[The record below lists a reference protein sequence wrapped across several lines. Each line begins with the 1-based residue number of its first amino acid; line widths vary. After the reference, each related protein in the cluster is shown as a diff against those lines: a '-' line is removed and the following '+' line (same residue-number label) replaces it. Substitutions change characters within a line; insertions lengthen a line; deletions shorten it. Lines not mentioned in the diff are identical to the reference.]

1 MNKIDMMVVDANAE
15 AMGIPKSSLMENA
28 GMCIANKIFE
38 ISKPCKVAVFAG
50 TGGNGGD
57 GFVAAR
63 YLLNK
68 GFDVDIYLIGHFS
81 RIKSS
86 EALKNWEVLHDINI
100 EMNSIKIYQ
109 IEDSSQLQTVDA
121 DIIIDAILGTGTEG
135 GLREPVSSSVDVI
148 NSSGAIVV
156 SVDTPT
162 GLDPDTGRVF
172 VKAVKADF
180 TVTFHKEKNGIKE
193 ASSEIVGTVHVCDIG
208 IPKDAELFT
217 GPGDLLR
224 LNKRD
229 KSSHKGQN
237 GRVLVLGG
245 SSDYSGAPAMAAMS
259 SIRSGADLSVVACPN
274 SLVSSIRSYSPD
286 LIVKGLSDNYINF
299 DDTSK
304 ILELTEDADV
314 LIVGC
319 GIGREEET
327 RLALNEMIEKIQ
339 LPTVIDAD
347 ALKIMDV
354 DLIKENKNQMV
365 LTPHKAEFKAFFGI
379 DVPKNIIQR
388 IDIVREASKESELT
402 ILLKGEI
409 DVISDGN
416 SVKLNATG
424 NPGMTVGGTGD
435 LLAGL
440 VGGLMAQGHDPFEAA
455 FLGSF
460 INGTAG
466 DFAMEDIGYNFI
478 ASDIL
483 DYIPKVFNYYP

>member
-1 MNKIDMMVVDANAE
+1 MNITDMMVIDANAKI
-15 AMGIPKSSLMENA
+15 MGIPKSSLMENA
-28 GMCIANKIFE
+28 GKCIAMKIFE
-38 ISKPCKVAVFAG
+38 ISKPCKVTIFAG

-57 GFVAAR
+57 GFVTAR

-68 GFDVDIYLIGHFS
+68 GFEVDIYLIGHFS
-81 RIKSS
+81 RIKSP
-86 EALKNWEVLHDINI
+86 EALKNWEVLQGINI

-109 IEDSSQLQTVDA
+109 IEDSSQLQPVNA
-121 DIIIDAILGTGTEG
+121 DIIVDSILGTGTKG
-135 GLREPVSSSVDVI
+135 GLREPVSSAVDII
-148 NSSGAIVV
+148 NSSGAVV
-156 SVDTPT
+156 VAVDGPT
-162 GLDPDTGRVF
+162 GLNPDTG
-172 VKAVKADF
+172 KIINDAVKADF
-180 TVTFHKEKNGIKE
+180 TVTFHREKIGIRK
-193 ASSEIVGTVHVCDIG
+193 ADSKYVGIVHVCDIG
-208 IPKDAELFT
+208 IPRDAELFT

-224 LNKRD
+224 LYKRD

-237 GRVLVLGG
+237 GRVLIVGG
-245 SSDYSGAPAMAAMS
+245 STDYSGAPAMAAIS

-274 SLVSSIRSYSPD
+274 SIVSSIRSYSPD

-314 LIVGC
+314 MVMGC

-339 LPTVIDAD
+339 MPVVIDAD

-354 DLIKENKNQMV
+354 NLIREYKNQMV

-379 DVPKNIIQR
+379 DIPKNLNQR
-388 IDIVREASKESELT
+388 IDVVLEASKESEFT
-402 ILLKGEI
+402 ILLKGVVDI
-409 DVISDGN
+409 ISDGD
-416 SVKLNATG
+416 SVKLNSTG

-440 VGGLMAQGHDPFEAA
+440 VGGLMVQGHEAFEAA
-455 FLGSF
+455 YLGSF

-466 DFAMEDIGYNFI
+466 DLAMEDHGYNFI

-483 DYIPKVFNYYP
+483 EYIPRVLNYP